1 MTDMIERLGAVLG
14 PGYRVERELGGG
26 GMSLVFLAYDTALER
41 RVVVKLHP
49 HGARGLSGDRFR
61 REIQL
66 AAQLQHPNLVPVLTA
81 GEADGLL
88 YFVMPFVEGE
98 SLRTL
103 LEGGRAVEPGRARV
117 ILRDVARALA
127 FAHQAGV
134 VHRDIKPENIL
145 LSGDAA
151 MVTDFGVAKALT
163 SARDP
168 SARLTGAGFS
178 LGTPA
183 YIAPEQAAGGDD
195 VDHRAD
201 LYAWGCVAYEL
212 LAGAPPFADR
222 PAQQLIVAHLTERPV
237 PLAEKAPGVPSGL
250 AELVMRCLEKD
261 PGRRP
266 ASARELVDGLEGSA
280 SPSPGPARTSVGRWV
295 AVAAAV
301 VVLALG
307 YLRFGPSDARA
318 DTRSIAVLPLAAV
331 GGDDDYV
338 ADGLTDELIAVLS
351 RVPGLRVASRT
362 SVYALKPETGLDV
375 REIAR
380 RLEVG
385 AVLEGSVRKAAG
397 QLRLTAQLTSAAD
410 GLTIWSD
417 TYQRDAGDLFQ
428 VQDELARAVASAL
441 EVQLEIET
449 ANARGTDDLG
459 AYDLYLKGRHR
470 WYQRGGPALREAVA
484 HFEQAIARDS
494 SFARAWAGLGD
505 ALALLPLYTGTPM
518 DSVAAARARAAAAR
532 AVASTLRSPRRTPPG
547 SLAKGEGGWAAA
559 TASLERAIAADSANA
574 VALQW
579 LGEVQYLTG
588 DLEGAVATFERA
600 SRVDSASAV
609 IAAQLG
615 HVYGLVGRDSA
626 AIRAVERAARLAPEL
641 GVVHL
646 FTGSVHLSAGR
657 LADAA
662 TAFERAA
669 AVSELTA
676 PANGL
681 ACYAL
686 TRAGRTVGAARVC
699 GAIDRSSGTSFALAL
714 KALAAGDRPGAL
726 SWLERSIDER
736 EPFLYSSSLTAP
748 WWRELQSDS
757 GFLAQAARMGVSVA
771 SPGNGAR

>member
-1 MTDMIERLGAVLG
+1 MIERLRAVLG

-212 LAGAPPFADR
+212 LSGAPPFADR

-237 PLAEKAPGVPSGL
+237 PLAEQAPAVPSEL

-261 PGRRP
+261 PSRRP
-266 ASARELVDGLEGSA
+266 ASARELVDGLEGPA
-280 SPSPGPARTSVGRWV
+280 SPRPTRRSAARWV
-295 AVAAAV
+295 AVVAAV
-301 VVLALG
+301 LALALG

-331 GGDDDYV
+331 GGDDEYV

-428 VQDELARAVASAL
+428 VQDELAHAVASAL
-441 EVQLEIET
+441 EVRLEIET

-470 WYQRGGPALREAVA
+470 WYQRGGPALREAVGL
-484 HFEQAIARDS
+484 FDQAIGRDS

-518 DSVAAARARAAAAR
+518 DSVAARARAAAAR
-532 AVASTLRSPRRTPPG
+532 AVALDPSLSEAHATLG
-547 SLAKGEGGWAAA
+547 SLAKGEGSWAAA

-600 SRVDSASAV
+600 SIVDSASAV

-626 AIRAVERAARLAPEL
+626 AIGAVERATRLAPEL

-681 ACYAL
+681 ACHAL
-686 TRAGRTVGAARVC
+686 TRAGRTIGAARVC
-699 GAIDRSSGTSFALAL
+699 GAIDRVSGTSFALAL
-714 KALAAGDRPGAL
+714 KALAAGDRPAAL
-726 SWLERSIDER
+726 AWLERSIDER

-748 WWRELQSDS
+748 WWRELRGDA
-757 GFLAQAARMGVSVA
+757 GFLALAARMGVRISA
-771 SPGNGAR
+771 PGNGAR

>member
-1 MTDMIERLGAVLG
+1 MTDLIERLGAVLG

-26 GMSLVFLAYDTALER
+26 GMSLVFLAYDTTLDR

-49 HGARGLSGDRFR
+49 HGVRDLTGDRFR

-103 LEGGRAVEPGRARV
+103 LEGGSAVEPARARV

-183 YIAPEQAAGGDD
+183 YIAPEQAAGDDD

-212 LAGAPPFADR
+212 LSGAPPFADR
-222 PAQQLIVAHLTERPV
+222 PAQQQIVAHLTEIPV
-237 PLAEKAPGVPSGL
+237 PLAQRAPGVPSGL
-250 AELVMRCLEKD
+250 ADLVMRCLEKE
-261 PGRRP
+261 PQKRP

-280 SPSPGPARTSVGRWV
+280 LAGAPREPAARWI
-295 AVAAAV
+295 AAAAV
-301 VVLALG
+301 VVIIALG
-307 YLRFGPSDARA
+307 YLRFGASDARA

-362 SVYALKPETGLDV
+362 SVYALKPQTGLDV

-385 AVLEGSVRKAAG
+385 AVLEGSVRRAAG

-417 TYQRDAGDLFQ
+417 TYQRDAADLFQ

-449 ANARGTDDLG
+449 TNARGTDDLG

-470 WYQRGGPALREAVA
+470 WYQRGGPALREAVGL
-484 HFEQAIARDS
+484 FEQAIARDS

-518 DSVAAARARAAAAR
+518 DSVALRARAAAAR
-532 AVASTLRSPRRTPPG
+532 AVALDPSLSEAHATLG
-547 SLAKGEGGWAAA
+547 SLAKGEGSWAAA
-559 TASLERAIAADSANA
+559 TAALERAIAADSTNA

-588 DLEGAVATFERA
+588 DLEGSVATFERA
-600 SRVDSASAV
+600 ARLDSASAV

-615 HVYGLVGRDSA
+615 HVYGLVGRDTA

-646 FTGSVHLSAGR
+646 FTGSVHLAAGR
-657 LADAA
+657 TADAA

-681 ACYAL
+681 ACFSL

-699 GAIDRSSGTSFALAL
+699 GAIDRVAGTAFSLAL
-714 KALAAGDRPGAL
+714 KALAAGDRQQAL
-726 SWLERSIDER
+726 ESLERSIDER
-736 EPFLYSSSLTAP
+736 DPFLYSSSLTAP
-748 WWRELQSDS
+748 WWREVWTDPDFVVL
-757 GFLAQAARMGVSVA
+757 AARMGVRI
-771 SPGNGAR
+771 PGPGDGAR